1 MASEAGK
8 AQYAVRVI
16 FECIHARWRNWNLRQ
31 VNVRGS
37 EKVRA
42 IVTLYAFTNNVLQ
55 GLRLQ
60 QQHFLAANRSQE
72 RSLVTA

>member
-1 MASEAGK
+1 MHPCPVAELEPAASERTGQRK
-8 AQYAVRVI
+8 
-16 FECIHARWRNWNLRQ
+16 
-31 VNVRGS
+31 G
-37 EKVRA
+37 RA